1 MQKPEI
7 LAPAGDLERLKMAFL
22 YGADAVYIGGEEF
35 SLRAYADNF
44 SLDDMKEGI
53 ELAHSMDKKV
63 YITAN
68 IFPHNRDL
76 AGIEE
81 YVKIISEIKAD
92 AIIASDLGVVEIIK
106 EIAPEMKFHI
116 STQANNINWR
126 TVKHWHGLGAE
137 RVILARELSLEE
149 IKEVRK
155 KVPEGL
161 QLEIFVHGAMCISY
175 SGRCLLSNY
184 MAGRESNMGACA
196 HPCRWQY
203 YLMEEK
209 RPGEYFPVHENERGT
224 FIFNSNDLCMIEH
237 IPEMVKT
244 GVVSM
249 KIEGRMKSA
258 FYVAT
263 VVKAYRQALD
273 DYFESPE
280 KYNNNKLKYLEEIS
294 KASHRGFTTGFYFE
308 RPGTE
313 SHNYGSSSYVRDYDF
328 IGIVLNY
335 DISTGIATIEQRNKM
350 FTGDEIE
357 VVSPKGLWF
366 PDNIQW
372 MKNSMGETI
381 ETAPNAQML
390 VKMPLSREVER
401 YAMLRRRAKFNSQQ
415 PTTNSQ

>member
-1 MQKPEI
+1 MKKPEL

-35 SLRAYADNF
+35 SLRAYANNF

-53 ELAHSMDKKV
+53 KFAHSMGKKV
-63 YITAN
+63 YVTAN

-76 AGIEE
+76 EGIEE
-81 YVKIISEIKAD
+81 YIKTISEVKAD

-126 TVKHWHGLGAE
+126 TVQHWCGLGAE
-137 RVILARELSLEE
+137 RVILARELSIEE
-149 IKEVRK
+149 IKEIRERVS
-155 KVPEGL
+155 ESL

-209 RPGEYFPVHENERGT
+209 RPGEYFPVFENERGT
-224 FIFNSNDLCMIEH
+224 FVFNSNDLCMIEH
-237 IPEMVKT
+237 IPEMVEA
-244 GVVSM
+244 GIVSM
-249 KIEGRMKSA
+249 KIEGRMKSS

-280 KYNNNKLKYLEEIS
+280 KYSKNKPKYLEEIS
-294 KASHRGFTTGFYFE
+294 KASHREFTTGFYFQ

-313 SHNYGSSSYVRDYDF
+313 AHTYGSSSYMREYDF
-328 IGIVLNY
+328 IGLVVDY
-335 DISTGIATIEQRNKM
+335 DSSTGIATIEQRNR
-350 FTGDEIE
+350 FFIGDSIE
-357 VVSPKGLWF
+357 VVPPSGEWF
-366 PDNIQW
+366 EDTVQW
-372 MKNSMGETI
+372 IKNSEGESI
-381 ETAPNAQML
+381 DVAPNAQMI
-390 VKMPLSREVER
+390 VKVPLKAVVDKFTI
-401 YAMLRRRAKFNSQQ
+401 LRKK
-415 PTTNSQ
+415 T

>member
-7 LAPAGDLERLKMAFL
+7 LAPAGDLERLKMALL

-44 SLDDMKEGI
+44 SVDDMKEGI
-53 ELAHSMDKKV
+53 EFAHSMGKKV
-63 YITAN
+63 YVTAN
-68 IFPHNRDL
+68 IIPHNRDIQ
-76 AGIEE
+76 GIEE
-81 YVKIISEIKAD
+81 YVKIISDIKAD
-92 AIIASDLGVVEIIK
+92 AIIASDPGVVETIK
-106 EIAPEMKFHI
+106 ETVPEMKFHI
-116 STQANNINWR
+116 STQANNVNWK
-126 TVKHWHGLGAE
+126 TVKHWHGIGAE

-149 IKEVRK
+149 IKEIRE
-155 KVPEGL
+155 KVPESL

-209 RPGEYFPVHENERGT
+209 RPGEYFPVFENERGT

-237 IPEMVKT
+237 IPEIVES
-244 GVVSM
+244 GIISM

-273 DYFESPE
+273 DYYESLE
-280 KYNNNKLKYLEEIS
+280 KYTNNKSKYLEDIS
-294 KASHRGFTTGFYFE
+294 KASHREFTTGFYFG

-313 SHNYGSSSYVRDYDF
+313 SHNYSSSSYVRDYDF
-328 IGIVLNY
+328 IGIVLDY
-335 DISTGIATIEQRNKM
+335 DNRTGIATVEQRNK
-350 FTGDEIE
+350 FFSGDSIE
-357 VVSPKGLWF
+357 VVPPKGECFEDIIEWIRNS
-366 PDNIQW
+366 DGENIDA
-372 MKNSMGETI
+372 
-381 ETAPNAQML
+381 APNAQMI
-390 VKMPLSREVER
+390 VQIPLKIKVDK
-401 YAMLRRRAKFNSQQ
+401 YTILRKKAFKTGDGRI
-415 PTTNSQ
+415 